1 VGDTNT
7 SRQFL
12 RGTFTGVKV
21 EPGGR
26 IVVPR
31 RWREVLPVV
40 DWVGSPWPLL
50 SPHTLAVFPVDKWEE
65 RYNRLVMQR
74 MEAERTGN
82 DDVLKKLIPLMRLM
96 NASAEDL
103 KLDKLGR
110 LCLGANLLAAIGL
123 KNEAVLRGVGEN
135 FEVLTPARYE
145 AERREQQEQSDL
157 DEATLRRYGLT

>member
-1 VGDTNT
+1 VGGTSTN
-7 SRQFL
+7 SQFL

-31 RWREVLPVV
+31 RWREVLPVTE
-40 DWVGSPWPLL
+40 WVGSPWPLL
-50 SPHTLAVFPVDKWEE
+50 GPRALAVFPVGKWEE
-65 RYNRLVMQR
+65 RYNLLVLQR

-82 DDVLKKLIPLMRLM
+82 DDILKELIPLMRLM
-96 NASAEDL
+96 NATAEDL
-103 KLDKLGR
+103 KLDNLGR
-110 LCLGANLLAAIGL
+110 LCLGANLMGAIGL
-123 KNEAVLRGVGEN
+123 KGEAVLRGVGEN

-157 DEATLRRYGLT
+157 DEATLRRYGLS